1 MSGNQKSK
9 AKKLALP
16 VPTSESLAFEGQR
29 RIAEALESGDRVV
42 VRIERY
48 ATIACPSR
56 VELDFKA
63 GFHAHTNVAR
73 LSALMLAVA
82 SMLEAE
88 E

>member
-1 MSGNQKSK
+1 MSASQKSMVEK
-9 AKKLALP
+9 STPP
-16 VPTSESLAFEGQR
+16 VPTSESLAFEGYL

-48 ATIACPSR
+48 ATTACPSR

-63 GFHAHTNVAR
+63 GFYAHTNVAR

-82 SMLEAE
+82 SMLEAKE
-88 E
+88 